1 MPGVCDSCGH
11 PGVRLSSGHTLCRT
25 CYEVGMWEV
34 ACLQATK
41 PDANLVWP
49 GWRL

>member
-11 PGVRLSSGHTLCRT
+11 PGVRLSSGHTLCRG
-25 CYEVGMWEV
+25 CYEAAMWEV
-34 ACLQATK
+34 AALQATK
-41 PDANLVWP
+41 PAGNPVWP